1 MSIVVKSRSVEDFFA
16 NAKTIAKAIDKG
28 EKIDPQPVVIS
39 FDPELFFKNLNSERI
54 SLLREIKLS
63 YKPTTIKELSVKTNK
78 NENWVSRVIRQME
91 VFGVVKSE
99 LVSNPGH
106 GTHKVVALANDKLI
120 LQAEL

>member
-16 NAKTIAKAIDKG
+16 NAKKIAKAIDKG

-78 NENWVSRVIRQME
+78 NQSWVSRVIRQME